1 MKRTRVRRRRLG
13 GTLTAGLIAGL
24 CAGPLGHAVASDGGQ
39 PVPVASYIYVVRFG
53 DTLWSIARG
62 ISPSADPRPIVD
74 AIARSNAVAA
84 GSLVPGQTIVIPLS
98 G

>member
-1 MKRTRVRRRRLG
+1 
-13 GTLTAGLIAGL
+13 
-24 CAGPLGHAVASDGGQ
+24 
-39 PVPVASYIYVVRFG
+39 
-53 DTLWSIARG
+53 LWSFARG